1 MEVGSTE
8 RSRREREANASARIE
23 QKDRR
28 RGVTP
33 TSQSYDVAIVGAGIC
48 GLAHALAA
56 ARRGKRVVVVDRDAQ
71 ANGASIRNF
80 GFVTVT
86 GQQAGT
92 CWRRAKR
99 SLDVWVE
106 IADAAKIPIV
116 QRGMLM
122 IARRPEARAVVE
134 AFLETEMGAECRLVE
149 PRELTDYGSGL
160 RADEFA
166 GALYSPHEARV
177 ESREAIP
184 QFAAWLGDR
193 FQVTFLRE
201 TAVHAASP
209 PKLETSRGPI
219 EAEAI
224 IVCPGDDFTTLHA
237 DRLAQYGLTRCK
249 LHMMRLRPERLDER
263 LPPVMS
269 DLGMIRYL
277 GYAELPAARALRV
290 KLEAEQRAH
299 IDAGVHLIAVRS
311 ADGTVVVGDSH
322 HYAATPD
329 PFAPVEVDNLI
340 LDEFAHVFA
349 EARPQVVERW
359 IGTYASAPDRLMLDD
374 APCDGL
380 RIVLITSGTGA
391 STSFAIAEEVVAELF
406 G

>member
-1 MEVGSTE
+1 VGG
-8 RSRREREANASARIE
+8 RSARVEFKIAV
-23 QKDRR
+23 

-56 ARRGKRVVVVDRDAQ
+56 ARRGKRIVVVDRDAQ

-80 GFVTVT
+80 GFITVT
-86 GQQAGT
+86 GQQAGA

-99 SLDVWVE
+99 SVEVWLE

-116 QRGMLM
+116 QRGLLT
-122 IARRPEARAVVE
+122 IGRRPEARAVIE
-134 AFLETEMGAECRLVE
+134 AFLQTDMGAECRLVE
-149 PRELTDYGSGL
+149 PRELSNYGSGL

-184 QFAAWLGDR
+184 QLAAWLSER
-193 FQVTFLRE
+193 FHVAFLRE
-201 TAVHAASP
+201 TAVHVASP
-209 PKLETSRGPI
+209 PRLETSRGTI
-219 EAEAI
+219 EAETI
-224 IVCPGDDFTTLHA
+224 IVCPGDDLATLHA
-237 DRLAQYGLTRCK
+237 ERLAQYGLTRCK
-249 LHMMRLRPERLDER
+249 LHMLRVRPQHVDGR

-277 GYAELPAARALRV
+277 GYAELPAAQALLGRL
-290 KLEAEQRAH
+290 KTEQRAH

-311 ADGTVVVGDSH
+311 VDGTLVVGDSH
-322 HYAATPD
+322 HYATTPD
-329 PFAPVEVDNLI
+329 PFAPVAVDDLI
-340 LDEFAHVFA
+340 LDEYAHVFA
-349 EARPQVVERW
+349 GTRPQVVERW
-359 IGTYASAPDRLMLDD
+359 TGTYASAHDRLMLVD
-374 APCDGL
+374 APCAGL

-391 STSFAIAEEVVAELF
+391 STSFAIAEEVIAELY